1 MRAVS
6 SGKLPSAAT
15 WPGTSTVLKRSRHQ
29 ASCSS
34 FPVSRANAATCTTQQ
49 VPWLFFAS
57 LSSMPLGSVVI
68 QRR

>member
-6 SGKLPSAAT
+6 SGKLPSAAI
-15 WPGTSTVLKRSRHQ
+15 WPGTRTVLNRLRPKARS
-29 ASCSS
+29 SS
-34 FPVSRANAATCTTQQ
+34 FPVSRAKAATCMTQQ

-57 LSSMPLGSVVI
+57 RSSMPLGSVVI